1 MELVPGLVGAGGRR
15 VGAMMGG
22 LESVAVW
29 MRSGGRKWEGP
40 EVSGVAVAPEE
51 SSDSFIQCF
60 FGPPM

>member
-1 MELVPGLVGAGGRR
+1 MELVPGMVGAGGRR

>member
-1 MELVPGLVGAGGRR
+1 
-15 VGAMMGG
+15 MMGG

>member
-1 MELVPGLVGAGGRR
+1 MELVPGVVGAGGRR